1 MKKIF
6 LILAAILTLLLSG
19 CQTNRGTDI
28 SAYSDTIAKAQEITV
43 VSADTSEILEMITSK
58 NEIENFVQSLDSDKW
73 KLKALPDNTTKIG
86 SFNLSQ
92 EETIKY
98 GQTDTNGTLHK
109 VATITLYDNSYI
121 SIEISGVE
129 MTFAVSENTADYLKG
144 YFS

>member
-19 CQTNRGTDI
+19 CQTNSGTDI

-43 VSADTSEILEMITSK
+43 VSADTSEILETITSK
-58 NEIENFVQSLDSDKW
+58 TDIENFVQSLDSDKW
-73 KLKALPDNTTKIG
+73 ELKALPDNTAKIG
-86 SFNLSQ
+86 FFNLSQ

-98 GQTDTNGTLHK
+98 GQTNTNGTLHQ
-109 VATITLYDNSYI
+109 VATITLYDDSYI
-121 SIEISGVE
+121 CIEIGGVE
-129 MTFAVSENTADYLKG
+129 MTFVVSEDTANYLKG